1 MKPAESELRDTSRN
15 SPREMVIL
23 FTVGGVKFAIS
34 ASAVEE
40 IRELAG
46 VERLAEEALF
56 LKPPK
61 VTHCFERQGR
71 RHVAVDAG
79 VHFHMTSKQVTRLMV
94 LRDIRSGVMADSIE
108 GMREIEFLH
117 TLPEAF
123 IGEERGWYRGLTV
136 VDGKVVPVMKPEAFL
151 SKAEA
156 ILLNSALEAATKGM
170 AVTA

>member
-1 MKPAESELRDTSRN
+1 MKPAATELRDSSRN

-23 FTVGGVKFAIS
+23 FSAGGVTFAIS

-61 VTHCFERQGR
+61 VTHSFERQGR
-71 RHVAVDAG
+71 RYIAVDAR
-79 VHFHMTSKQVTRLMV
+79 VFFHMTSRQATRLMV
-94 LRDIRSGVMADSIE
+94 LRHIRSGVMVDSIQ
-108 GMREIEFLH
+108 GMQEIEFIH

-136 VDGKVVPVMKPEAFL
+136 VDGKVVPVMRPDAFL

-156 ILLNSALEAATKGM
+156 ILLNSALETATKGM